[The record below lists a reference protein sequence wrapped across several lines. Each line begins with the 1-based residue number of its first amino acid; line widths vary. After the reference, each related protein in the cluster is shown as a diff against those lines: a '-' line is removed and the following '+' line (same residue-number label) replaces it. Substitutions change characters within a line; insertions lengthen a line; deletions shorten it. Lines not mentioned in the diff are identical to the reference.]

1 MLRLVRL
8 LGAPHACTNFE
19 RTTAEL
25 LKEFGFVTSQSA
37 GDFVIVLGGDPD
49 RAAKATEAMP
59 GSVVV
64 WVPLTTSANEALNVI
79 QRGPIGPA
87 ATLAIGEAGMK
98 NALLHFAAV
107 RAARGEEKMVEQ
119 LREFRRRQTEA
130 VLAMELPE

>member
-8 LGAPHACTNFE
+8 LGAPHACTTFE

-37 GDFVIVLGGDPD
+37 GDFVVVLGNDPE
-49 RAAKATEAMP
+49 RAAKAAETMP

-64 WVPLTTSANEALNVI
+64 WVPLTASANEALNVI
-79 QRGPIGPA
+79 QRGPVGPA
-87 ATLAIGEAGMK
+87 AALAIGEAGMK

-107 RAARGEEKMVEQ
+107 RVARGEEGVAEL
-119 LREFRRRQTEA
+119 LREFRRRQTA
-130 VLAMELPE
+130 TVLAVELPE